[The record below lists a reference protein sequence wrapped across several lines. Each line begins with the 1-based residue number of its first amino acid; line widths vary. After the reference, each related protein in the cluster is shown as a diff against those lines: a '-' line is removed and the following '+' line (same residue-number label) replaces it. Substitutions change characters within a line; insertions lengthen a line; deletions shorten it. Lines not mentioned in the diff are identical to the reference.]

1 MGRYDKN
8 GIFTPEDMDR
18 IKNAKV
24 CVVGCGGLGGYI
36 IEMLARAGVGQIT
49 SVDGDVFDDSNM
61 NRQILSRVD
70 NMGCVKVHEAR
81 KRMALVNPQVNFHSV
96 QAFLDEA
103 NAKSLI
109 KGADVVI
116 DALDQIPV
124 RFVLQEACEDQEIPL
139 VYGAIAGWYGQ
150 VTTILPRDKSLDRIY
165 PDFKE
170 KELVRG
176 VEKGIGNP
184 SFTPALVA
192 SIQVSE
198 CLKIITGKGEIL
210 RSKMLYV
217 DVLDNEMM
225 VLPI

>member
-24 CVVGCGGLGGYI
+24 CVVVCGGLGGYI

-70 NMGCVKVHEAR
+70 NMGRVKVDQAKDR
-81 KRMALVNPQVNFHSV
+81 IALVNPDVKFHPV
-96 QAFLDEA
+96 QAFLDET
-103 NAKSLI
+103 NAQSLV
-109 KGADVVI
+109 KGADVVV
-116 DALDQIPV
+116 DALDKIPV
-124 RFVLQEACEDQEIPL
+124 RFTLQEACEKTGVPL

-150 VTTILPRDKSLDRIY
+150 VSTIMPKDKSLDRIY
-165 PDFKE
+165 PDFK
-170 KELVRG
+170 KKGMVRG
-176 VEKGIGNP
+176 VETGIGNP
-184 SFTPALVA
+184 SFTPALIA

-198 CLKIITGKGEIL
+198 CLKVITGKGEIL
-210 RSKMLYV
+210 RNKMLYI